1 MVTQCWMLILTAPGV
16 KHFETK
22 DQRMRS
28 WPAPS
33 PPHTHT
39 DHLELLKTRC
49 ERELGFYK
57 LLAWR
62 IFASFIT
69 YEWAFYPSSGLRDNF
84 KLNPWT
90 TEQLLNICMHINA
103 HLYTSQLDLNE
114 SLLLIMLLQA
124 SHLGTSADQKLEA
137 GLYPRTLS
145 TFLGRCPRISKLLYT
160 LYGRKY
166 AYLDASRNT
175 D

>member
-1 MVTQCWMLILTAPGV
+1 
-16 KHFETK
+16 
-22 DQRMRS
+22 
-28 WPAPS
+28 
-33 PPHTHT
+33 
-39 DHLELLKTRC
+39 
-49 ERELGFYK
+49 
-57 LLAWR
+57 
-62 IFASFIT
+62 
-69 YEWAFYPSSGLRDNF
+69 
-84 KLNPWT
+84 
-90 TEQLLNICMHINA
+90 MHINA
-103 HLYTSQLDLNE
+103 HLYTLQLDLNE